1 MSIRDGA
8 APAPAPARVP
18 AGRAR
23 LRAHPGLVAACALL
37 PGAEAVVLV
46 ALGLRG
52 SVPLAPAVTATAPYG
67 VFHDLRFLLVYH
79 SSWWSAAAG
88 TVGLLAWRTT
98 VEVALDRLA
107 WPRDLPP
114 PRFGDM
120 LGKGAGFVAFA
131 ALVLTPPA
139 ALLCGMAL
147 APVSYLFFGAIP
159 VVVAFAALTPHG
171 GLTTWWSRPPPA
183 RTVAWSLLTF
193 GMLTAGGMVLAAA
206 PTWATP
212 LLAAGCGVGN
222 AWVRLGVVTAVANHR
237 LRRALPLVPISMVV
251 LAALAIAG
259 TTGTVRLLNAE
270 RHTRQQASLPAGA
283 KAHPVLLVS
292 GYGTRWNGRPP
303 PPLAPGLSVT
313 RFSYA
318 GSTPDGRPLPFPA
331 GATDQPLDAVVRLLA
346 HQVEALHRATGKP
359 VAIVSESEGA
369 LAAQVYLATHPGAPV
384 DRLMLLSPLTSPGRT
399 YFPPA
404 GIDGWGVATG
414 TTLTG
419 ISAAVGRITPLHVPA
434 DNSFVRSI
442 ADHAPALRGLSRC
455 PPPGV
460 AAAALVPLADAVATP
475 YATRTAIP
483 VGVVAGLHGELV
495 DDGDTARTVAV
506 FVETGRLP
514 AGAARRQLARI
525 LRASTAA
532 WQVPPLKP
540 SLVPRWQAEEV
551 SGCASVTGALD
562 AWLGR
567 PRPAGAR
574 P

>member
-1 MSIRDGA
+1 MSVRDDRSSRSAGGGAEPA
-8 APAPAPARVP
+8 AP
-18 AGRAR
+18 RAR
-23 LRAHPGLVAACALL
+23 SRAHPGLVAVCVVL
-37 PGAEAVVLV
+37 PGVEAVVLLT
-46 ALGLRG
+46 LGLRG

-79 SSWWSAAAG
+79 SSWWSAVAG
-88 TVGLLAWRTT
+88 TLGLLAWRTT
-98 VEVALDRLA
+98 VEVVLDRLA

-114 PRFGDM
+114 PRLRDM

-131 ALVLTPPA
+131 TLVLTPPT

-183 RTVAWSLLTF
+183 RTVVWSLLAF

-206 PTWATP
+206 PAWATP
-212 LLAAGCGVGN
+212 LLAAGCGAGN
-222 AWVRLGVVTAVANHR
+222 AWARLGVVTAVANHR

-251 LAALAIAG
+251 LIALAIAG
-259 TTGTVRLLNAE
+259 TTGAVRLLNAE
-270 RHTRQQASLPAGA
+270 RHTRQQARLPAGA
-283 KAHPVLLVS
+283 GPHPVLLVS
-292 GYGTRWNGRPP
+292 GYGTRWSGRPP
-303 PPLAPGLSVT
+303 APLAPGLPVT

-318 GSTPDGRPLPFPA
+318 GEARDGRPLPFPT
-331 GATDQPLDAVVRLLA
+331 GATDQPLDGVVRLLA
-346 HQVEALHRATGKP
+346 RQVEVLHRRTGRP

-384 DRLMLLSPLTSPGRT
+384 DRLMLLSPLTSPGRA

-414 TTLTG
+414 TALAG
-419 ISAAVGRITPLHVPA
+419 ISAAVGRTTPLHVPA
-434 DNSFVRSI
+434 DNAFVRSI
-442 ADHAPALRGLSRC
+442 ADHAPALRALSRC

-460 AAAALVPLADAVATP
+460 ATAALVPLADAVATP
-475 YATRTAIP
+475 YATRTTIP

-506 FVETGRLP
+506 FVATGRLP
-514 AGAARRQLARI
+514 AGAARSQMARI
-525 LRASTAA
+525 VRAATAA

-540 SLVPRWQAEEV
+540 SLVPRWHAEEV
-551 SGCASVTGALD
+551 SGCTSVTATLGA
-562 AWLGR
+562 WISR
-567 PRPAGAR
+567 PGPG
-574 P
+574 